1 MASVGSRAVVINFGL
16 WPLWGSNDPSQG
28 SPKTICRSDIMIHGS
43 RKSGHEIIWWL
54 GVTTVWG
61 TVAALGRLRITMIEE
76 IKPVAIQPKE
86 LYPSAALGGDWRLT
100 SVEDGER
107 AVDSGCKPPC
117 SSSELLVFEQP
128 FWKRVFSQLSFSE
141 KALTEVQTNNSL
153 QLIVNHTQLPREIN
167 HHRKGDVWSL
177 WETTRNLSLSQDA
190 NHYFIKCEQPAWV
203 GLPVV

>member
-1 MASVGSRAVVINFGL
+1 MVGGYHSMRNCCSTGKVENHCDRGNEASSYSTQGAVSLSSSR
-16 WPLWGSNDPSQG
+16 
-28 SPKTICRSDIMIHGS
+28 
-43 RKSGHEIIWWL
+43 
-54 GVTTVWG
+54 
-61 TVAALGRLRITMIEE
+61 
-76 IKPVAIQPKE
+76 
-86 LYPSAALGGDWRLT
+86 WRLEADI
-100 SVEDGER
+100 SGGWWKR
-107 AVDSGCKPPC
+107 VDSGCKPPC

-203 GLPVV
+203 GLPMVYLSVSIPRGSQ